1 MATVSRTTTTLL
13 PEVFQTERNK
23 KFLNA
28 TLDQWTQK
36 GELEKI
42 SGFVGSKKGPSFK
55 SNDTYFTESD
65 ADRQN
70 YQLEPSTNY
79 VKPDGTV
86 DYFGTY
92 ADLLNQID
100 F

>member
-55 SNDTYFTESD
+55 AINCTIWFDIVYTW
-65 ADRQN
+65 
-70 YQLEPSTNY
+70 L
-79 VKPDGTV
+79 
-86 DYFGTY
+86 
-92 ADLLNQID
+92 
-100 F
+100 

>member
-42 SGFVGSKKGPSFK
+42 SGFVGSQKGPSFK
-55 SNDTYFTESD
+55 PTDNYLDDVND
-65 ADRQN
+65 DRQN
-70 YQLEPSTNY
+70 YQLEPSVNY
-79 VKPDGTV
+79 VKDCLLYTS
-86 DYFGTY
+86 DA
-92 ADLLNQID
+92 ADE
-100 F
+100 

>member
-55 SNDTYFTESD
+55 ATDTYFTETDS
-65 ADRQN
+65 DRQIITRAKCK
-70 YQLEPSTNY
+70 LR
-79 VKPDGTV
+79 
-86 DYFGTY
+86 
-92 ADLLNQID
+92 
-100 F
+100 